1 MAEQNRTVAFRLE
14 PAAYTTLCHMLEN
27 SDYKRMSD
35 LLRAI
40 VTEALVDYIND

>member
-14 PAAYTTLCHMLEN
+14 PAAYNTLSDMLEN

-40 VTEALVDYIND
+40 VTEACQDYIND